1 MPRSVL
7 GARKPIAALVA
18 EAEGPSL
25 ARNLSAFSLVCIG
38 VGATVGAG
46 IFVLTG
52 TAAANFAGPGLM
64 LSFLLGAVASGLVAL
79 CYAELAAMIPV
90 AGSTYS
96 YTHAT
101 LGALPAWIIGWDLV
115 LEFGMAAATIGVG
128 WSGYAQSLLADLGVR
143 LPAALAA
150 APGEG
155 GLVNAPAAL
164 VVLVLTALLM
174 GGNRG
179 AARTNAVLVALKVA
193 IILGFVGLGA
203 LHVRPELWQP
213 LVPENEGAFGAFGW
227 SGIFRGAGV
236 VFFAYVGFETV
247 STAAGETRN
256 PQRDA
261 PVGLIGSL
269 LVTAAL
275 YGAVAAVLTG
285 LVPYRELDV
294 ADPIAKAMDA
304 TGLSGFSMVIK
315 LGALIGLTTAAL
327 TALYG
332 QARIC
337 YAMARDRMLPDAF
350 ARIGETSRTPFV
362 AQGLIGLVTAAAAA
376 LVPIGIL
383 GELVSIGTLFAFILV
398 CVSVLILRRT
408 EPKRARSF
416 RVPGGPLVPVL
427 GILACLTLMASLP
440 GDTWLRL
447 LVWLGLGLAIWFG
460 YCRRRVA
467 AGPGFERTGPFTGQ
481 GGAPVEG
488 RPRFHPGAPPKG

>member
-1 MPRSVL
+1 MLRSAL
-7 GARKPIAALVA
+7 GTRKPISALA
-18 EAEGPSL
+18 TEAEGPAL

-64 LSFLLGAVASGLVAL
+64 LSFVLGAVASGLVAL

-96 YTHAT
+96 YTYAT

-115 LEFGMAAATIGVG
+115 LEFAFAAATIAVG
-128 WSGYAQSLLADLGVR
+128 WAGYAQSLLADAGVR
-143 LPAALAA
+143 LPARLAA

-155 GLVNAPAAL
+155 GWFNLPAAL
-164 VVLVLTALLM
+164 IVLVLTALLM
-174 GGNRG
+174 RDNRQAAG
-179 AARTNAVLVALKVA
+179 ANAVLVALKVA
-193 IILGFVGLGA
+193 IILGFLGIGA
-203 LHVRPELWQP
+203 AHVRPELWQP
-213 LVPENEGAFGAFGW
+213 LVPANEGTFGAFGW

-247 STAAGETRN
+247 STAAGETRD

-269 LVTAAL
+269 VVTAVL
-275 YGAVAAVLTG
+275 YVAVAAVLTG
-285 LVPYRELDV
+285 LVPYRDLDV
-294 ADPIAKAMDA
+294 ADPIAKAMAA
-304 TGLSGFSMVIK
+304 TGLTGFSVAIK

-332 QARIC
+332 QARVG
-337 YAMARDRMLPDAF
+337 YAMARDRMLPDVF
-350 ARIGETSRTPFV
+350 ARIGATSRTPFV
-362 AQGLIGLVTAAAAA
+362 AQGLIGLATALVAA
-376 LVPIGIL
+376 LVPIDVL

-398 CVSVLILRRT
+398 CAGVLILRRT
-408 EPKRARSF
+408 EPERARPF
-416 RVPGGPLVPVL
+416 RVPGGALVPVL
-427 GILACLTLMASLP
+427 GILACLALMVSLP

-447 LVWLGLGLAIWFG
+447 LVWLALGLAIWFG
-460 YCRRRVA
+460 YGRRRVA
-467 AGPGFERTGPFTGQ
+467 ENPGFERTRPVVDPGQ
-481 GGAPVEG
+481 G
-488 RPRFHPGAPPKG
+488 PG